1 VTQDLL
7 TTLGRRTAERI
18 CLRVDVGI
26 LDEKSGTRILG
37 QLCDLSAT
45 GAGVRGPKALSIGEE
60 LRLAFEYER
69 GSEPVRLHA
78 EVVWSTRDPRSEA
91 GGYLSGLRFTD
102 LGAPEAIRMRE
113 FIERKLA
120 TVRQFLGSFELLDGL
135 DEVEKTLLS
144 SVTFERE
151 LVVNEVAAFGQA
163 EDTLVLVCAG
173 QLTVVETDRE
183 GRDHAPRKIGPGEF
197 CGTLPVDA
205 RGTLQFK
212 LRAAEPSSV
221 LCIPSDGFR
230 YLESTHAET
239 ALELLACWSLSLR
252 ERLLPVDP
260 HY

>member
-1 VTQDLL
+1 MNQDLL

-18 CLRVDVGI
+18 CLRADVGI

-45 GAGVRGPKALSIGEE
+45 GAGVRAPKALSIGEE
-60 LRLAFEYER
+60 VLLAFEYDR

-78 EVVWSTRDPRSEA
+78 EVVWSTRDTRSDA
-91 GGYLSGLRFTD
+91 GGYLAGLRFTD

-113 FIERKLA
+113 FIERKLR
-120 TVRQFLGSFELLDGL
+120 TVKQFLGSFELLDGL
-135 DEVEKTLLS
+135 DEAEQTLIS

-151 LVVNEVAAFGQA
+151 LLVNEVAAFGQA
-163 EDTLVLVCAG
+163 EDTLVLVRSG
-173 QLTVVETDRE
+173 RLLVVETDRE

-205 RGTLQFK
+205 RGALQFK
-212 LRAAEPSSV
+212 LRAVEASAV
-221 LCIPSDGFR
+221 FCIPSDGFW
-230 YLESTHAET
+230 YLWSTHAGT
-239 ALELLACWSLSLR
+239 ALKILSCWALSLH

-260 HY
+260 HH